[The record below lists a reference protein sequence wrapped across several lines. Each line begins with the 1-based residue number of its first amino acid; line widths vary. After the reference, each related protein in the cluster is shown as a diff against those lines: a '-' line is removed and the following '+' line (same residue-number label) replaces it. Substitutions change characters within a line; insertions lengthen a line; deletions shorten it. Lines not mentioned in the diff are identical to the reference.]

1 MLGVEINHS
10 NCSMPLLSIDVLS
23 NDFSEIRLIASDV
36 DGTLTR
42 SDRFTPE
49 LLELIAQL
57 TKANLPLLLV
67 TGRSA
72 GWVDALRN
80 YLPVVGAIAENGGV
94 FFPQDGSYQLLGDF
108 PPLATHRQHLSDAFF
123 QLQQLHPQIQASTD
137 NVFRLTDWTF
147 DVAGLSEEDLGAI
160 ALQCQLWGWSFTY
173 STVQCH
179 IKPKLQNKAW
189 GIQQVLKE
197 HFPSLNPAQV
207 LTVGDSPNDEAMFD
221 PTIFP
226 LSVGVA
232 NILEYAERLQHPPQY
247 VTTQPEVDGFC
258 ELTNLLCQKTAL

>member
-1 MLGVEINHS
+1 
-10 NCSMPLLSIDVLS
+10 MPLLPLKALV
-23 NDFSEIRLIASDV
+23 NDAAQIRLIASDV

-42 SDRFTPE
+42 SDHFTPQ
-49 LLELIAQL
+49 LLETIAQL
-57 TKANLPLLLV
+57 AQANLPLLLV

-94 FFPQDGSYQLLGDF
+94 FFAKTGNYQLLGTL
-108 PPLATHRQHLSDAFF
+108 PELAVHRQQLADAFH
-123 QLQQLHPQIQASTD
+123 QLQQQYPQIKASTD

-147 DVAGLSEEDLGAI
+147 DVAGLGKEELGVI
-160 ALQCQLWGWSFTY
+160 ALQCQAWGWSFTY

-189 GIQQVLKE
+189 GIQQVLAQ
-197 HFPSLNPAQV
+197 HFPSLKPAQV

-221 PTIFP
+221 PDIFP
-226 LSVGVA
+226 MSVGVA
-232 NILEYAERLQHPPQY
+232 NILEYADRLQHQPQY

-258 ELTNLLCQKTAL
+258 ELADLLCKKTAL